1 MQRRTLVLGGAC
13 GLALAAM
20 PALAAEAVD
29 PFEWIVALNNSIL
42 DEIRADPKLHSG
54 DQTAL
59 QALVDRRVMAAAD
72 FAMMTRMTIGPKW
85 RKATKEERQR
95 LMDGFEKLLIRVYSG
110 ALKTVTDHKCEL
122 RPTRNRTIK
131 DEMVIRTIL
140 IKSAVRK

>member
-54 DQTAL
+54 C
-59 QALVDRRVMAAAD
+59 
-72 FAMMTRMTIGPKW
+72 
-85 RKATKEERQR
+85 
-95 LMDGFEKLLIRVYSG
+95 LL
-110 ALKTVTDHKCEL
+110 
-122 RPTRNRTIK
+122 
-131 DEMVIRTIL
+131 
-140 IKSAVRK
+140 

>member
-59 QALVDRRVMAAAD
+59 QALVDRR
-72 FAMMTRMTIGPKW
+72 T
-85 RKATKEERQR
+85 
-95 LMDGFEKLLIRVYSG
+95 
-110 ALKTVTDHKCEL
+110 L
-122 RPTRNRTIK
+122 R
-131 DEMVIRTIL
+131 
-140 IKSAVRK
+140 